1 MVYGEDDQSV
11 NGHLCTVVE
20 KKEDT
25 WVVDNFGLV
34 TLEHICCIIYRE
46 VRVVEAYH
54 FVITKYLY
62 EQYLRILIAISKQ
75 RHPTINTDCAS
86 TAT

>member
-34 TLEHICCIIYRE
+34 TLEHLLHHI
-46 VRVVEAYH
+46 
-54 FVITKYLY
+54 
-62 EQYLRILIAISKQ
+62 Q
-75 RHPTINTDCAS
+75 RG
-86 TAT
+86 